1 MSATLSVQKSDV
13 SQPRAPALT
22 ALVYP
27 QDKYPGSAF
36 EALVA
41 SCRRRGLSLAGVLQH
56 LVDAAPNRRCDV
68 VLEDLTTGHRT
79 PIFEYRGASATGCR
93 LDEAALAEV
102 AARIEASLEG
112 KPDLLVLNKFGKAEC
127 GGGGLL
133 DLVASAMDREISV
146 VIGVPRSNLEAWRSF
161 AGELGNELSGDGNEI
176 ERFVEG
182 LVEWI

>member
-1 MSATLSVQKSDV
+1 MSATLSVPKSDL
-13 SQPRAPALT
+13 SLPRGPFLA

-27 QDKYPGSAF
+27 QDKYPGPAF
-36 EALVA
+36 ETLVA

-102 AARIEASLEG
+102 AARIEGSLEG
-112 KPDLLVLNKFGKAEC
+112 EPDLLVLNKFGKAEC

-133 DLVASAMDREISV
+133 DLVANAMDREISV
-146 VIGVPRSNLEAWRSF
+146 VIGVPRSNLEAWRNFS
-161 AGELGNELSGDGNEI
+161 GDIGIELSGCDGDI
-176 ERFVEG
+176 ERFVEN
-182 LVEWI
+182 LL

>member
-1 MSATLSVQKSDV
+1 MSATLSAPTSDV
-13 SQPRAPALT
+13 SQSRAPLLA

-56 LVDAAPNRRCDV
+56 LVHAAPNRRCGV

-79 PIFEYRGASATGCR
+79 PIFEYRGAGATGCR

-112 KPDLLVLNKFGKAEC
+112 EPDLLVLNKFGKAEC
-127 GGGGLL
+127 NGSGLL
-133 DLVASAMDREISV
+133 DLVAVAMDREISV
-146 VIGVPRSNLEAWRSF
+146 IIGVPRSNLEAWRNFS
-161 AGELGNELSGDGNEI
+161 GDLGIELSGCDGEI
-176 ERFVEG
+176 ERFVEN
-182 LVEWI
+182 LL

>member
-1 MSATLSVQKSDV
+1 MSATLSVPKPEV
-13 SQPRAPALT
+13 SPPRAPLLA

-27 QDKYPGSAF
+27 QDKYPGPAF

-102 AARIEASLEG
+102 AARIEGSLEG
-112 KPDLLVLNKFGKAEC
+112 EPDLLVLNKFGKAEC
-127 GGGGLL
+127 SGSGLL
-133 DLVASAMDREISV
+133 DLVALAMDREISV
-146 VIGVPRSNLEAWRSF
+146 IIGVPRSNLEAWRNFS
-161 AGELGNELSGDGNEI
+161 GDLGIELSGCDGEI
-176 ERFVEG
+176 ERFVEN
-182 LVEWI
+182 LL